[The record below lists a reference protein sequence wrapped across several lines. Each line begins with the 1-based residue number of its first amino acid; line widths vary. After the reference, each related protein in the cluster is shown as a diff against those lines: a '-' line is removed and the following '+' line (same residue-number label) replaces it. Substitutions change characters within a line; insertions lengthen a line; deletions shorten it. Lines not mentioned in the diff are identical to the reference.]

1 MFITEQVAYIK
12 ANYGGGWT
20 VRFAT
25 SPRFF
30 QYNKARLL
38 FLSAPE
44 VIDLEEKG
52 MYVNNKM
59 KIVAYGFRG
68 EERYFHL
75 RLYALHDCCFTPQVK
90 MNLKN
95 DPLLCHLIKE

>member
-12 ANYGGGWT
+12 ANHSGGWT

-30 QYNKARLL
+30 QYNKTRLL
-38 FLSAPE
+38 VLSDPE

-52 MYVNNKM
+52 MYVNNKR
-59 KIVAYGFRG
+59 IGDVA
-68 EERYFHL
+68 EL
-75 RLYALHDCCFTPQVK
+75 LCFSTPQEKFYRVTHTNVSWSVSTAGRC
-90 MNLKN
+90 M
-95 DPLLCHLIKE
+95 